1 MVGSLNRPSGS
12 ALSSRGTLV
21 LGLLCLIFYLLID
34 SLLSHV
40 VLSSYARLDL
50 KLEIDQEDRFFV
62 YYKAGE
68 RAHFSGKRV
77 VTSKPIPPAAAT
89 TVSFRLNDRVAR
101 NLRLDPGDR
110 TRSVK
115 LYALT
120 LSSHFGPQTH
130 FDAATLH
137 GLFEPRRSISNYRL
151 EGNHVAFDVSGTDP
165 QLYSRETLRI
175 DNAFIDHLFPL
186 ILTLVFYLIISDFR
200 WREFP
205 AIADLSRDLT
215 STHINYTALDGIRG
229 FAVLLVLLDHSWGI
243 FTGAGTAGVWVF
255 FVLSGFLL
263 TIPFV
268 DKPERG
274 IQPQYMRSY
283 LLRRLMRI
291 IPMYYVYVVTS
302 FFIGGNVSSGAIRHL
317 LFLQG
322 DGHLWTI
329 QQEMLFYLV
338 LPLIMTANYLLF
350 RGRPAWVIATLA
362 VMMVSANLWLDKSVI
377 SLYSVNIIRPPFVGV
392 FICGMLFSYIYH
404 GIILKKE
411 IGLLQ
416 SPVLRS
422 AISLLALLTVF
433 MYVLLGTD
441 TLFAPGTYLPHKVP
455 GWFGFVA
462 GMLILAVL
470 LTPGTLYSRLF
481 SWTPLRA
488 LGLVGYSFYLW
499 HPMVIS
505 LVKLLQDHY
514 LGFRTHPVWL
524 VLSVLLLT
532 YLLSAFTYTY
542 IERPFLKRAR

>member
-1 MVGSLNRPSGS
+1 MNDSLIHPAKS
-12 ALSSRGTLV
+12 AIVPRRTLV
-21 LGLLCLIFYLLID
+21 LGLLCLLFYLFIN

-40 VLSSYARLDL
+40 VLSSYSSLSL

-62 YYKAGE
+62 YYKAGD
-68 RAHFSGKRV
+68 RAHFSPKRV
-77 VTSKPIPPAAAT
+77 VTSDPIQPATAAT
-89 TVSFRLNDRVAR
+89 VRFSLNDRLAR
-101 NLRLDPGDR
+101 NLRLDPGDN

-115 LYALT
+115 LYGLN
-120 LSSHFGPQTH
+120 LVSHYGPTRD
-130 FDAATLH
+130 FDAAALYK
-137 GLFEPRRSISNYRL
+137 LFEPRRSISNYRL
-151 EGNHVAFDVSGTDP
+151 EQDHVAFDITGADP
-165 QLYSRETLRI
+165 QLYSTKSLKI
-175 DNAFIDHLFPL
+175 KNGFIDYLFPL
-186 ILTLVFYLIISDFR
+186 ILTLVFFLVISDFR

-205 AIADLSRDLT
+205 AFADLSRDLT

-229 FAVLLVLLDHSWGI
+229 FAVLLVLLDHSWGY
-243 FTGAGTAGVWVF
+243 FTGAGTAGVWIF

-268 DKPERG
+268 AKPERG
-274 IQPQYMRSY
+274 IDPQYMRSY

-291 IPMYYVYVVTS
+291 IPMYYVYVIVS
-302 FFIGGNVSSGAIRHL
+302 YFIGGNVSSGAIRHL

-329 QQEMLFYLV
+329 QQEMLFYLI

-350 RGRPAWVIATLA
+350 RGRPPWIIATLA

-377 SLYSVNIIRPPFVGV
+377 SLYSISISRPPFVGV

-404 GIILKKE
+404 GVILNRE
-411 IGLLQ
+411 IKFLQ
-416 SPVLRS
+416 SPLFRRGAS
-422 AISLLALLTVF
+422 ALALVTVF
-433 MYVLLGTD
+433 FYVLLGTD
-441 TLFAPGTYLPHKVP
+441 NLFEPGTYLPHKIP
-455 GWFGFVA
+455 GWFGVTA
-462 GMLILAVL
+462 GMLIITVL
-470 LTPGTLYSRLF
+470 VTPGTLYSRLF

-514 LGFRTHPVWL
+514 LGFRTHPLWL
-524 VLSVLLLT
+524 VFSVLLLT